1 MHASGL
7 SSALSPRSPT
17 PAIVLACALLGALT
31 AGGWRFVQQ
40 APMTPGT
47 TIEVPS
53 DVPGPLVRTPDSRTA
68 PAANAR
74 GEGPGWETLNTP
86 QKLALYPLADRWALL
101 SGLQKRRWLALAQGF
116 AALPSDEQARLHDRM
131 TEWASLSAQQ
141 RNQARLN
148 FAVTHRM
155 APEDKRTQWNAYQ
168 ALSEEDKRKL
178 AARAAQKP
186 QGAAPA
192 LRPVS
197 PRKLAKVPAA
207 INAPGNPANP
217 PKVAPAPG
225 VTARIAAP
233 GGLLIEMQ
241 GQGHSTRL
249 LTKANN
255 TDSSLAERKLKDW
268 LYAQEAL
275 RQGWSVLWLW
285 VDECISSPRAQAALW
300 AKQLHRAVAHVKGG
314 GCAQLFCA

>member
-1 MHASGL
+1 
-7 SSALSPRSPT
+7 
-17 PAIVLACALLGALT
+17 
-31 AGGWRFVQQ
+31 
-40 APMTPGT
+40 MTPGT

-53 DVPGPLVRTPDSRTA
+53 DVPGPLVSTPDSRTP
-68 PAANAR
+68 PAVNAR

-197 PRKLAKVPAA
+197 PKKLAKVPAA

-217 PKVAPAPG
+217 PKVAPVPG
-225 VTARIAAP
+225 ATARIAAP
-233 GGLLIEMQ
+233 GGLPPENR
-241 GQGHSTRL
+241 SAAT
-249 LTKANN
+249 
-255 TDSSLAERKLKDW
+255 AENPGV
-268 LYAQEAL
+268 A
-275 RQGWSVLWLW
+275 
-285 VDECISSPRAQAALW
+285 PAALLPPVS
-300 AKQLHRAVAHVKGG
+300 APAPSVSASTPASSDAPAE
-314 GCAQLFCA
+314 AQPGNLYLN